1 MKKLII
7 LIGIIALASC
17 DMNSPEMI
25 RQQITKKKDKIRE
38 LNQQVQELEGLMG
51 ADSLNSESKFN
62 VPVTLKELKLESF
75 NHFIELNGKLEAE
88 ENAFISPEIN
98 GQIKKIHIREGD
110 RVKKG
115 QLLVSLNTSLT
126 ESSIKEVLTGLELAT
141 KLHEKQKGLWEKKI
155 GSELRYLEAK
165 NAKEQAEA
173 RLATLNVQLNMAKIR
188 APFNGEV
195 EIIFLK
201 EGEMAAPGMQVLQL
215 VSLKS
220 LKIYADLSEKYLGSI
235 KQDEI
240 VQIDF
245 QEKEDLNMTVPIH
258 RIGNVI
264 DEKSRTFR
272 IELKVPNLKEELK
285 PNMFTTIR
293 VNDFNSD
300 QALVVPSLIIKQD
313 ISGKYVYLAKEG
325 SGVLTASK
333 KYIEEGLS
341 YQDQTMI
348 ISGLDEGDRIIVE
361 GYSLVSDGVEIA
373 LR

>member
-7 LIGIIALASC
+7 LLGIIALASC
-17 DMNSPEMI
+17 DMNSPEKI
-25 RQQITKKKDKIRE
+25 QAKITQKKDKIRE
-38 LNQQVQELEGLMG
+38 LNLQVLKLEELLNT
-51 ADSLNSESKFN
+51 DSLNSGSKFS
-62 VPVTLKELKLESF
+62 VPVTFKNLEFEAF
-75 NHFIELNGKLEAE
+75 NHYIELSGKLEAE
-88 ENAFISPEIN
+88 EDAFISPEMN
-98 GQIKKIHIREGD
+98 GQIRRIHIREGD

-126 ESSIKEVLTGLELAT
+126 ESSIKEVETGLELAS
-141 KLHEKQKGLWEKKI
+141 KLYDKQKDLWEQKI
-155 GSELRYLEAK
+155 GSEMQYLEAK
-165 NAKEQAEA
+165 NAKEQAEG
-173 RLATLNVQLNMAKIR
+173 RLATLKAQLAMAQIR

-195 EIIFLK
+195 EMIFLK

-220 LKIYADLSEKYLGSI
+220 LKIYADMSEKYMESI
-235 KQDEI
+235 KESDIAQVE
-240 VQIDF
+240 F
-245 QEKEDLNMTVPIH
+245 QEREDINMTVPIH

-285 PNMFTTIR
+285 PNMFITIR
-293 VNDFNSD
+293 VNDFSSD

-313 ISGKYVYLAKEG
+313 ISGKYVYLAKEED
-325 SGVLTASK
+325 GVLTASK
-333 KYIEEGLS
+333 RYIKDGLS

-348 ISGLDEGDRIIVE
+348 VNGLDQGDRIIIE
-361 GYSLVSDGVEIA
+361 GYSQVSDGVEIA

>member
-1 MKKLII
+1 MKKIII

-25 RQQITKKKDKIRE
+25 REKITKKKDKIRE
-38 LNQQVQELEGLMG
+38 LSQQVQELEGLLNT
-51 ADSLNSESKFN
+51 DSLNSGSKFSI
-62 VPVTLKELKLESF
+62 PVTLKELNSGPF
-75 NHFIELNGKLEAE
+75 NHYIELNGKLEAE
-88 ENAFISPEIN
+88 EDAFISPEMN
-98 GQIKKIHIREGD
+98 GQINRIHVREGD
-110 RVKKG
+110 RVTKG

-126 ESSIKEVLTGLELAT
+126 ESSIKEVKTGLELAS
-141 KLHEKQKGLWEKKI
+141 KLYEKQEDLWEQKI
-155 GSELRYLEAK
+155 GSELQYLEAK

-173 RLATLNVQLNMAKIR
+173 RLATLKAQLDMSKIR

-235 KQDEI
+235 KENEI
-240 VQIDF
+240 VQIEF
-245 QEKEDLNMTVPIH
+245 QDREDAKMTVPIH

-285 PNMFTTIR
+285 PNMFTTLR
-293 VNDFNSD
+293 VNDFSSQ

-313 ISGKYVYLAKEG
+313 ISGKYLYLAKEKD
-325 SGVLTASK
+325 GVLTASK

-348 ISGLDEGDRIIVE
+348 VSGLDQGDRVIIE
-361 GYSLVSDGVEIA
+361 GYSQVSDGVEIA
-373 LR
+373 PR

>member
-88 ENAFISPEIN
+88 ENAFISPELN